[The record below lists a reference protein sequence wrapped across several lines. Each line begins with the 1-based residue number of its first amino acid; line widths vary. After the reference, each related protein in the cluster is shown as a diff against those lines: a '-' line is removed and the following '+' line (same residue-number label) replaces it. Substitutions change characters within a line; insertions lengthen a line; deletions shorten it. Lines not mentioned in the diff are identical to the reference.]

1 MRVRLAAALA
11 LGLSVLGGSRVAHAD
26 PLDPSLER
34 FVTNPGCK
42 TASGVYTP
50 EGFSSGRSDPCE
62 ADQASFAKLVNQFG
76 FALAPTAM
84 HSARTTG
91 FGGFNLSIEA
101 NYTTISG
108 GKEYWKAG
116 TQGPVNPNTGAFS
129 DRNGSPPSLLQ
140 NYSLKFRK
148 GFGFGLE
155 ITGVVGFVPQTSIIN
170 GGADVRLSLLE
181 GFRTG
186 IPGVLPDIAVGS
198 GVRTITGTQQFQLT
212 VMGLDGV
219 ISKPFAIADSSVLT
233 PWVGYQYLFIWGD
246 SGLIDL
252 TPGTDAIQSCNY
264 SGPAVPGNPDPTKTT
279 QPDGSGTHV
288 YDGSPVCRGGQP
300 YDFNNNTV
308 FDPVRLRRHR
318 LLAGVNYRYEMVMV
332 GGQLIMDLVPPASAQ
347 PEQKNKDFL
356 GGEDRQYSFV
366 FELGAMF

>member
-1 MRVRLAAALA
+1 MKARLAAALA
-11 LGLSVLGGSRVAHAD
+11 LGLSVLGGSRTALAD
-26 PLDPSLER
+26 PLDPALER
-34 FVTNPGCK
+34 FVTNANCK

-50 EGFSSGRSDPCE
+50 QGFASGT
-62 ADQASFAKLVNQFG
+62 ADRCLPDQDNFIRLVNQYG

-91 FGGFNLSIEA
+91 FGGFHLSLEA

-108 GKEYWKAG
+108 DKEYWKAG
-116 TQGPVNPNTGAFS
+116 TQGPVNPNTNAFS
-129 DRNGSPPSLLQ
+129 DRNSSPPSLLQ

-155 ITGVVGFVPQTSIIN
+155 VTGVVGFVPQTSIIN
-170 GGADVRLSLLE
+170 GGADVRMSLFE

-186 IPGVLPDIAVGS
+186 IPGFMPDLAVGA
-198 GVRTITGTQQFQLT
+198 GVRTITGTSEFQLT
-212 VMGLDGV
+212 TMGIDGQL
-219 ISKPFAIADSSVLT
+219 SKPIAIADSSQIT
-233 PWVGYQYLFIWGD
+233 PWLGYQYLFIWGD

-264 SGPAVPGNPDPTKTT
+264 AGPAIPGNPDPNKTT
-279 QPDGSGTHV
+279 QPDGSGAHV

-300 YDFNNNTV
+300 FDFNNNTV

-332 GGQLIMDLVPPASAQ
+332 GGQFIMDLVPPSSAQ
-347 PEQKNKDFL
+347 PDADSKKALE
-356 GGEDRQYSFV
+356 GEDSQLSFV